1 MPLPRSQAFT
11 AEDYWNLP
19 DGVRAELI
27 DGQLWD
33 LASPSR
39 TQQEITYEFGRQL
52 GNHIEHQGGDCKVYP
67 APFAV
72 NLFAD
77 DTTFVEPDVSVICDR
92 DKLSDRGCEG
102 APDLVL
108 EVVSP
113 SNPRMDYISKLGLYR
128 EAGVREYWI
137 CDPMKERTLVYGLG
151 TDADATLSIYPFSS
165 LVPSSIFAGFE
176 FDFGATVATM

>member
-11 AEDYWNLP
+11 AEDDWNLP

-33 LASPSR
+33 LAFPSR
-39 TQQEITYEFGRQL
+39 KHQEITYEFGRQL

-113 SNPRMDYISKLGLYR
+113 SNPGMDYISKLGLY
-128 EAGVREYWI
+128 
-137 CDPMKERTLVYGLG
+137 
-151 TDADATLSIYPFSS
+151 
-165 LVPSSIFAGFE
+165 
-176 FDFGATVATM
+176 